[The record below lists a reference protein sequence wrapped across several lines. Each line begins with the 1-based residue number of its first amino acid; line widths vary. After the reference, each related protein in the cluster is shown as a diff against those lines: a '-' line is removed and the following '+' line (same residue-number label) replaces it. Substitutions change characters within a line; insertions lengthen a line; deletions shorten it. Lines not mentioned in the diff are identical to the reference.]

1 MKEGLL
7 TDPND
12 RDRQQR
18 ELTEELEHD
27 AEMRAARKRLEEEQQ
42 RDAQTEELTAPADQR
57 QPPGD
62 QPRSADE
69 IRDWAADVAPHTNG
83 TAVAATTPR
92 PR

>member
-1 MKEGLL
+1 MR
-7 TDPND
+7 DPRD

-18 ELTEELEHD
+18 ELTEELQHD
-27 AEMRAARKRLEEEQQ
+27 AEVRAARKRLEEDHQH
-42 RDAQTEELTAPADQR
+42 TAPEDQR